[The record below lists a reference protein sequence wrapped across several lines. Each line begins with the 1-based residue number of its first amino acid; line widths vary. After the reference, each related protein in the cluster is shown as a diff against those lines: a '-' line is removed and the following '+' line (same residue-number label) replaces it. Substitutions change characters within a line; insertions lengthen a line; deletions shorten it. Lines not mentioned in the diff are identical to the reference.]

1 VRFRETHVRATE
13 TPRDQRPPRGAWP
26 RRRFFAGAATLI
38 VAAVA
43 LGSWWWLR
51 ASSPPVVVNTYSVRR
66 DLGQRLLFALYTDG
80 YTPGCHRSQQ
90 HYANARIDRAATQ
103 HQRASTRGERRW
115 QRGST
120 CAANRD
126 VNSCALPDARWRLD
140 CRPRERA
147 RWCVYRVAARRA
159 TNAATRRPAGVRAV
173 SASRDGGRLFT
184 DPVDAAPGALA
195 CATRGHMHGSAGLR
209 SLAVSMST
217 RGPLAPRTLHSRS

>member
-1 VRFRETHVRATE
+1 MAQASLLRGCGDPDCRGCCAGLMVVVESIQPTGGRQHALGPARLGAKTAICVVYGRTDGRTNIRPPPPLATAFRECT
-13 TPRDQRPPRGAWP
+13 
-26 RRRFFAGAATLI
+26 
-38 VAAVA
+38 
-43 LGSWWWLR
+43 
-51 ASSPPVVVNTYSVRR
+51 
-66 DLGQRLLFALYTDG
+66 
-80 YTPGCHRSQQ
+80 
-90 HYANARIDRAATQ
+90 IDRAATQ
-103 HQRASTRGERRW
+103 RQRASTRGQRRW

-126 VNSCALPDARWRLD
+126 VNSYALPGARWRLD

-195 CATRGHMHGSAGLR
+195 CATRGHTHGSAGLR

-217 RGPLAPRTLHSRS
+217 RGLLAPRTLHSTS

>member
-1 VRFRETHVRATE
+1 MA
-13 TPRDQRPPRGAWP
+13 QASLLRGCGDP
-26 RRRFFAGAATLI
+26 DCRGCCAGLM
-38 VAAVA
+38 
-43 LGSWWWLR
+43 
-51 ASSPPVVVNTYSVRR
+51 VVVESIQPTGGRQHV
-66 DLGQRLLFALYTDG
+66 LGPARLGAKTAICVVYGRTDG
-80 YTPGCHRSQQ
+80 RTYARRHRSQQ
-90 HYANARIDRAATQ
+90 HFASTIDRAATQ
-103 HQRASTRGERRW
+103 RQRASTRGQRRW

-120 CAANRD
+120 CAANRH
-126 VNSCALPDARWRLD
+126 VNSYALPGARWRLD